1 MASRRGRAATPL
13 PVRFFT
19 RRADVVARALL
30 GQVVVSTIDGVRT
43 AGRIV
48 ETEAYLGGEDPA
60 SHAWAFR
67 RTERNR
73 GLFGPEGSWYVYRSY
88 GIHWCAN
95 LVCAPRPAGGAVLLR
110 ALEPLEGL
118 EAMRARRGGRTDRE
132 LCGGPGRLCEALGI
146 TRALDEQMM
155 ADSPVVVIA
164 GTRIPRSRIVVGP
177 RIGITKA
184 AELPLRFVVEGSEWV
199 SRNK

>member
-1 MASRRGRAATPL
+1 MASRPRRAATPL
-13 PVRFFT
+13 PVRFFA

-67 RTERNR
+67 KTERNR

-110 ALEPLEGL
+110 ALEPLEGID
-118 EAMRARRGGRTDRE
+118 AMRARRGPRTDRE

-146 TRALDEQMM
+146 TRELDERMM
-155 ADSPVVVIA
+155 EESEVLVIP
-164 GTRIPRSRIVVGP
+164 GERIPRSRIAAGP

-184 AELPLRFVVEGSEWV
+184 VELPLRYVVRGSGWV
-199 SRNK
+199 SRK